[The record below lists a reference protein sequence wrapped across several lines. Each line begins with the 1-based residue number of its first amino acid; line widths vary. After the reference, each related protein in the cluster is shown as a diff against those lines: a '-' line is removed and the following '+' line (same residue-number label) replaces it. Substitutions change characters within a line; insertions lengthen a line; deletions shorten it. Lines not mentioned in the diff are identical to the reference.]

1 MEKIDEA
8 IKDLNLHLNNN
19 KQARREIIVIIE
31 EQERQLKTLEI
42 IKNQ

>member
-8 IKDLNLHLNNN
+8 IKDLKLHLNSN
-19 KQARREIIVIIE
+19 KQKKIEIILLVN

-42 IKNQ
+42 IKNK

>member
-1 MEKIDEA
+1 MEKIEEA

-19 KQARREIIVIIE
+19 KQKNREIIVIIE